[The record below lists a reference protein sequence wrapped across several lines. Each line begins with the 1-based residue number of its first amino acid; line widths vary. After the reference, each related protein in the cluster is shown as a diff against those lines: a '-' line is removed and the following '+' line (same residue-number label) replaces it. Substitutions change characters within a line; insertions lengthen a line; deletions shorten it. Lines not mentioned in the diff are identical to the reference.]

1 MVDFGWTAKKA
12 RKYNAGRYLLLD
24 TPPGGRYSR
33 PSFPFSLTDP
43 HEVSMSLWATKSVT
57 ELRAEADAVNEH
69 SLKRALGPLNLVT
82 LGIGAIVG
90 AGIFVLTGQA
100 AALYAGPAVPISMI
114 LVGIACAFAG
124 LCYAEMASA
133 VPVAGSAYT
142 YSYATMGE
150 LIAWIIGWDLVLEY
164 AAGAAT
170 VGVGWS
176 GHFGDL
182 LRLFGVTIPA
192 SFASAPFAWCTDANV
207 RDGVAHCVHYG
218 LNTTG
223 TIVNLPAV
231 LIVALMSAILV
242 IGIKESA
249 TVNNFIVILKVTI
262 ILLIVAVGLGHLNFD
277 NWKPWIPP
285 NSGEWGTFGPSG
297 VLRGAGLVFFAYIG
311 FDAVSTAAQE
321 AKNPQRDMPI
331 GILGSLAICTVL
343 YVVVSGVLTG
353 IVSYKELNLP
363 APMAYAMERIGAP
376 YWIRMSVDLGAVLGL
391 GSVILVMLLGQSRVF
406 YSMSRDGLLGKWAA
420 SVHPRFR
427 TPYLSSIFTGI
438 AVGAATGLLPLQLLG
453 QLVNIGTLLA
463 FVLVCIGVMV
473 LRKTRPDLERPFR
486 TPWVPFVPIMGI
498 LCCFGLMLTLPADTW
513 IRLIVWLLI
522 GFTIYFSYGRKHS
535 LLQRQLAAKAASG
548 D

>member
-1 MVDFGWTAKKA
+1 M
-12 RKYNAGRYLLLD
+12 N
-24 TPPGGRYSR
+24 
-33 PSFPFSLTDP
+33 
-43 HEVSMSLWATKSVT
+43 LWATKSIT
-57 ELRAEADAVNEH
+57 ALRAEADEVGEH
-69 SLKRALGPLNLVT
+69 SLKRALGPLNLIT
-82 LGIGAIVG
+82 LGIGAIIG

-176 GHFGDL
+176 GHFVSL
-182 LRLFGVTIPA
+182 LNDFG
-192 SFASAPFAWCTDANV
+192 FALPPSLTSSPTMWCTSVNVHDA
-207 RDGVAHCVHYG
+207 VAGCAHAG
-218 LNTTG
+218 LNLTG
-223 TIVNLPAV
+223 AIMNAPAV
-231 LIVALMSAILV
+231 FIVALMSTILV

-249 TVNNFIVILKVTI
+249 TVNNFIVILKVSI
-262 ILLIVAVGLGHLNFD
+262 VLLIFFVGLAHFHPANL
-277 NWKPWIPP
+277 KPFIAP
-285 NSGEWGTFGPSG
+285 NTGAWGTYGISG

-321 AKNPQRDMPI
+321 ARNPQRDMPI

-343 YVVVSGVLTG
+343 YV
-353 IVSYKELNLP
+353 IVSAVLVGMVPYKDLNVA
-363 APMAYAMERIGAP
+363 APMALAMQRIGAP
-376 YWIRMSVDLGAVLGL
+376 EFIRVLVDVGAVLGL

-420 SVHPRFR
+420 SVHPKFR
-427 TPYLSSIFTGI
+427 TPYLSTIFTGV
-438 AVGAATGLLPLQLLG
+438 AVAIATGILPLELLG

-463 FVLVCIGVMV
+463 FVLVSIGVLV
-473 LRKTRPDLERPFR
+473 LRRTRPDLDRPFR
-486 TPWVPFVPIMGI
+486 TPWVPFVPIMGVI
-498 LCCFGLMLTLPADTW
+498 CCGGLMLTLPEDTW

-522 GFTIYFSYGRKHS
+522 GFTIYFGYSRRHS
-535 LLQRQLAAKAASG
+535 VLQRELAAGVPQQK
-548 D
+548 